1 MTGMEK
7 TIHRTSSAKALA
19 VASSIEL
26 FGEQL
31 VAAGCVT
38 PDQLRIALH
47 EQKHRGGLLGAVLL
61 RLGSIDETVLCRS
74 LAARI
79 GWPQIAAEQLTPD
92 LQLLRAIPHQAAQ
105 RWQMLP
111 LRLLNGVMSL
121 ACADP
126 YDIVAQDQLRAH
138 LGAGAQVEF
147 VLAPATALRDVI
159 ARSYG
164 VVPAAVQQTP
174 EPGAISAWLTS
185 LLTEAVACNAS
196 DIHLEPQTSA
206 LSVRLRIDGT
216 LHQVKAMHRDF
227 WPALLQ
233 RLKIVAGVNIAE
245 TRRPQDGRFS
255 QACGGIPVDFRI
267 GFMPTVQGE
276 AVAIRILDPRMAQLP
291 LGELGFDAPH
301 ITMVQ
306 HWLRRPEG
314 LILVT
319 GPTGSGKSTTLHALL
334 REVDRTTRNIMT
346 LEDPVEYQF
355 EGMRQTQ
362 VREQHGLGFAEG
374 VRTILRHDPDVI
386 LIGEIRDAATAQQA
400 IRAAM
405 TGHLVLSTLHT
416 NNALGTIPRLLDL
429 GVPHALLGGNLRG
442 AIAQRLVRK
451 LCVHCRAMRPLLA
464 EERTA
469 FPVAMTLPLMIG
481 VAEGC
486 DACYDTGR
494 RGRTMVAEILEF
506 PVNLNPVEA
515 MTLRPDFATMWRHG
529 LDKVGAGV
537 IALNDLVASVPCPDV
552 DAAVRT
558 A

>member
-1 MTGMEK
+1 MAQQTLHRAASQALVTSGM
-7 TIHRTSSAKALA
+7 
-19 VASSIEL
+19 EL

-47 EQKHRGGLLGAVLL
+47 EQQQRGGLLGEVLT
-61 RLGSIDETVLCRS
+61 RLGYIDAYVLCRS
-74 LAARI
+74 LAARV
-79 GWPQIAAEQLTPD
+79 GWRHIAAAQLTPD
-92 LQLLRAIPHQAAQ
+92 LQLLRAIPHPAAQ

-111 LRLLNGVMSL
+111 LRLANGAMLL

-126 YDIVAQDQLRAH
+126 YDIIGQDQLRAH

-147 VLAPATALRDVI
+147 VLAPATALRDAI

-164 VVPAAVQQTP
+164 VVPAPVQQAP
-174 EPGAISAWLTS
+174 EPGAVSAWLAS

-206 LSVRLRIDGT
+206 LSVRLRIDGM

-233 RLKIVAGVNIAE
+233 RLKIVSAVNIAE

-255 QACGGIPVDFRI
+255 QICGGVTVDFRV
-267 GFMPTVQGE
+267 GFLPTTQGE

-291 LGELGFDAPH
+291 LGDMGFDPSQSQ
-301 ITMVQ
+301 MMQ
-306 HWLRRPEG
+306 GWLRRPEG
-314 LILVT
+314 LVLVT

-334 REVDRTTRNIMT
+334 REIDRTTRNIMT

-362 VREQHGLGFAEG
+362 VREQYGLGFAEG
-374 VRTILRHDPDVI
+374 VRTMLRHDPDVI

-416 NNALGTIPRLLDL
+416 SNALGAIPRLLDL
-429 GVPHALLGGNLRG
+429 GVPRTLLAGNLRG
-442 AIAQRLVRK
+442 VIAQRLVRK
-451 LCVHCRAMRPLLA
+451 LCVHCRTMRPLA
-464 EERTA
+464 PTERAA
-469 FPVAMTLPLMIG
+469 FPAAMTPPLMIG

-486 DACYDTGR
+486 DACFGTGR
-494 RGRTMVAEILEF
+494 HGRTMVAELVEF
-506 PVNLNPVEA
+506 TTSHDVQEQIA
-515 MTLRPDFATMWRHG
+515 ARPGFDTMWRHG
-529 LDKVGAGV
+529 LSKVGAAV
-537 IALNDLVASVPCPDV
+537 LALDDLVAAVPRADTDHA
-552 DAAVRT
+552 DAVA
-558 A
+558 